1 MVKGEDRAVR
11 MLACFRVGWVV
22 LEGGVG
28 GEVGLDLSQV
38 VGGERAM
45 RFQSHDKKRSTLLQ
59 THW

>member
-1 MVKGEDRAVR
+1 
-11 MLACFRVGWVV
+11 
-22 LEGGVG
+22 
-28 GEVGLDLSQV
+28 V